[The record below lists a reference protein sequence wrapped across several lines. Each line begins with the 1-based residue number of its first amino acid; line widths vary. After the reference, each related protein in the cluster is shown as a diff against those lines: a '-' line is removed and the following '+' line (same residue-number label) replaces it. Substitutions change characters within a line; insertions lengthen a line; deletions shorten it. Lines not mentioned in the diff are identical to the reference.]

1 LAAQDTDKS
10 ERITRLIMVV
20 KKHHIN
26 LVKTKKSR
34 EMVVQESTSDD
45 LEKKAISAVLDNY
58 ATKYTDFSGMS
69 DDEKKQKMKELSQA
83 TKIFA
88 DALGAKGLLEHL
100 LSTQLFGIHELQQ
113 NLLLYANRS
122 MHCPERNQY
131 YINAV
136 TKLSNAFVSQ
146 VTLLQKLQGE
156 CQQKVA
162 VEHLHI
168 HQGAQAIVGQ
178 VNTNNGGVTNEK

>member
-1 LAAQDTDKS
+1 
-10 ERITRLIMVV
+10 MVV
-20 KKHHIN
+20 KKHRN
-26 LVKTKKSR
+26 SLVKIEKSC
-34 EMVVQESTSDD
+34 EMVTQESTNED

-58 ATKYTDFSGMS
+58 ATQCIDFSGMC
-69 DDEKKQKMKELSQA
+69 DDERKQKESELYQA
-83 TKIFA
+83 TKILA

-100 LSTQLFGIHELQQ
+100 LSTQLLGIHELQQ
-113 NLLLYANRS
+113 KLLSYANRS
-122 MHCPERNQY
+122 MHRPESNQY

-136 TKLSNAFVSQ
+136 TKLSNVFVSQ
-146 VTLLQKLQGE
+146 VTLLQKIQGE

-178 VNTNNGGVTNEK
+178 VNANNTGVANEK